1 MANQYETITQIKI
14 FKNDGVKVGGNN
26 KWRPYVSNPDKS
38 EGKPKSIPGDVILKG
53 DTEYYISM
61 FENDDGRG
69 WNVKIQ
75 TLKNARD
82 PNKVYDKITDGI
94 SQPGM
99 RQLGD
104 IVEDKHKSIEDL
116 DNDKKDP
123 LDEDE
128 IPF

>member
-1 MANQYETITQIKI
+1 
-14 FKNDGVKVGGNN
+14 
-26 KWRPYVSNPDKS
+26 
-38 EGKPKSIPGDVILKG
+38 
-53 DTEYYISM
+53 M

-82 PNKVYDKITDGI
+82 PNKVYEPITDGI

-99 RQLGD
+99 RQLGE
-104 IVEDKHKSIEDL
+104 IVEDKHKPIDEDPKD
-116 DNDKKDP
+116 DNG
-123 LDEDE
+123 DE